1 MRERVLTFR
10 GFEALGSITLKLR
23 FASDANAFW
32 VLTQIIERQAKRLE
46 DVFQPGVDVAVP
58 EKVFET
64 EPLCQFEDDKCVG
77 ATFPER
83 RDCGLPQL
91 YKTLGFIAA
100 FKPYAQAFPFPRR
113 ANGQYNIGEGCCSR

>member
-58 EKVFET
+58 EK
-64 EPLCQFEDDKCVG
+64 
-77 ATFPER
+77 
-83 RDCGLPQL
+83 
-91 YKTLGFIAA
+91 GF
-100 FKPYAQAFPFPRR
+100 
-113 ANGQYNIGEGCCSR
+113 